1 MKKTI
6 VSVDT
11 LNFSL
16 KGENIVI
23 GEKNTFANTSYSP
36 QLQKYVCTLI
46 ASSKFTEITFTTF

>member
-23 GEKNTFANTSYSP
+23 AEKTHLLIPATLRNCKNMFA
-36 QLQKYVCTLI
+36 L
-46 ASSKFTEITFTTF
+46 